1 MKKNYIVRCPSL
13 LAEPSPT
20 LPDMTDHTPPFEA
33 RADANAAA
41 DRSAMPEGGP
51 VTVLQVEPDERSAE
65 LLEAFAGRL
74 TDRVRVRSVGR
85 FGEALDALRAGVTL
99 DGERVAVDCVVTEQ
113 RLPNGSGVD
122 LAERLTEGDEDFPV
136 VFHTTCPAEESE
148 AAAFGAGADAYF
160 EKGSDRGRYDA
171 ILDRI
176 CALVDERRA
185 GEAAATV
192 DVASTPN
199 ALGPPG
205 RTLRSEE

>member
-1 MKKNYIVRCPSL
+1 
-13 LAEPSPT
+13 
-20 LPDMTDHTPPFEA
+20 MTDHTPPFEA
-33 RADANAAA
+33 RADANTAA
-41 DRSAMPEGGP
+41 DRSATPEGGP

-74 TDRVRVRSVGR
+74 TDRVRVRSVGC
-85 FGEALDALRAGVTL
+85 FGEALDALRAGVAV

-113 RLPNGSGVD
+113 RLPDGSGVD
-122 LAERLTEGDEDFPV
+122 LAERLTGASEDLPV
-136 VFHTTCPAEESE
+136 VFHTTCPSEESE

-176 CALVDERRA
+176 RALVDEARA
-185 GEAAATV
+185 GEESATV
-192 DVASTPN
+192 DAVSTPS

-205 RTLRSEE
+205 ETLRSEE